1 MVIRK
6 IKDNFQEKLN
16 LDLSSSKFA
25 QREAVRPTLLDLLN
39 FLDNWLAIQTRA
51 HNDLAFWYF
60 DVGSY
65 YIEK

>member
-1 MVIRK
+1 MAIRK
-6 IKDNFQEKLN
+6 IKENFQEKLK

-25 QREAVRPTLLDLLN
+25 QRWATRPTLLDLLN
-39 FLDNWLAIQTRA
+39 FLDNWPAIQTRV
-51 HNDLAFWYF
+51 HNDIAFRSF